1 MVKNFYQPDPGP
13 DWTKKLNEIYAR
25 QTRQRNEHHANLLQ
39 QSAEL
44 ERADSGVA
52 NLALFKQI
60 LDTTATGVQ
69 VYNKYKAKQEG
80 KKAAEIKTEWQDKS
94 GSEQKAI
101 ELAFDKDLDDIKR
114 GDKEGEETLLKEIKS
129 RWGDDIAPED
139 VQAIM
144 DEYYDREG
152 QKIVKFEQLV
162 LNNLVTKSGEGQFK
176 TSMMGEKRKD
186 KKGKE
191 LGTVWDYLQT
201 DAGKDE
207 FDSRMQQWLKKK
219 IGDEAGNVSEKLV
232 NKTIREL
239 NRKTETASKTN
250 KNVAATTT
258 NELRSAQKLAY
269 LSSTNLTTTSK
280 EKAQHL
286 VKIIS
291 EGRHKYV
298 TKADG
303 TTPIQQSVQETVG
316 NLVIMGDTKQ
326 LDRNTW
332 NEIRNGLIEHPA
344 GKNFSQAFDKDGV
357 FDTAVINSIERGEK
371 LDYEARQTIV
381 EGDYQNTFVAAA
393 ESKLSLED
401 YKAKV
406 SFFKKMP
413 LKDDKAK
420 LERLD
425 RVFHT
430 NQNQVTTDA
439 ILNNWST
446 NIENGTLD
454 KHENEIK
461 DIGNINA
468 QNQLNE
474 IKRYQTK
481 AATEA
486 KLDEKL
492 NAIKTTVVGER
503 AKGIFGTPGGTQKT
517 QRVYDDIQQNYRLLF
532 FKNLEDAKALSQGGP
547 VDIKAI
553 TMKTDSEIETYKVSN
568 GFGIPLGKEGS
579 GKFSV
584 KGTSGEYDNYTKN
597 VLGIQTS
604 DAFTSQTLSYSKTN
618 AKNWESGV
626 LSRRQSQPNAALRYK
641 EAGGIFTNE
650 QLAYYAVNGKP
661 SEEMLYIAGRENL
674 NISRA
679 LGYSINALVD
689 SSDADDKRFAKDYNL
704 NEIETAKGS
713 DEIILK
719 AGYDAVTKLSGT
731 SQTDLNN
738 LLARAK
744 RNGLDSLDG
753 VQIER
758 LLVYTGETYQQS
770 EAATQTTNLL
780 NNIDMFKR
788 AGISEDAIK
797 EWIQEEINKRKNV
810 SNTITAD

>member
-25 QTRQRNEHHANLLQ
+25 QTRQRNEHHGNLLQ

-44 ERADSGVA
+44 EKADPGVA

-69 VYNKYKAKQEG
+69 VYNKYKTKQEE
-80 KKAAEIKTEWQDKS
+80 KKEAEIKTEWQDKS
-94 GSEQKAI
+94 GAEQKAI
-101 ELAFDKDLDDIKR
+101 ELAFDEDLDDIKR
-114 GDKEGEETLLKEIKS
+114 GDKEGEETLLKEIKA

-162 LNNLVTKSGEGQFK
+162 LNNLVTKSGEAEFK
-176 TSMMGEKRKD
+176 KNRMGTKRIVN
-186 KKGKE
+186 GKE
-191 LGTVWDYLQT
+191 IGTEWDYLQS
-201 DAGKDE
+201 DAGKGE
-207 FDSRMQQWLKKK
+207 FDSQMQQWLRKK
-219 IGDEAGNVSEKLV
+219 IGDEAGNVSDKLV

-258 NELRSAQKLAY
+258 NELRAAQKLAY

-286 VKIIS
+286 VKIIT

-298 TKADG
+298 KLADG
-303 TTPIQQSVQETVG
+303 TTPLQQSVAETVG

-344 GKNFSQAFDKDGV
+344 GKNFSQAFDKDGI

-393 ESKLSLED
+393 EGKLSLED

-406 SFFKKMP
+406 SFFKRMP

-430 NQNQVTTDA
+430 NQDQVTTDD
-439 ILNNWST
+439 ILNNWSS
-446 NIENGTLD
+446 NIANGTLG
-454 KHENEIK
+454 KHKDAIK

-468 QNQLNE
+468 QNELNKIE
-474 IKRYQTK
+474 QYQTK
-481 AATEA
+481 AANDA

-492 NAIKTTVVGER
+492 QAIKTTVIGER

-517 QRVYDDIQQNYRLLF
+517 QRVYEDIQQNYRLLF

-584 KGTSGEYDNYTKN
+584 KGTSGEYDNYTKSII
-597 VLGIQTS
+597 GIQTS

-618 AKNWESGV
+618 VENWENGIH
-626 LSRRQSQPNAALRYK
+626 SRKQSQPNSALRHK
-641 EAGGIFTNE
+641 EPGGIFTNE
-650 QLAYYAVNGKP
+650 MLAYYAVNQKP
-661 SEEMLYIAGRENL
+661 SEEMLYIAGRESL

-689 SSDADDKRFAKDYNL
+689 SNDPDDKRFVKDYNL
-704 NEIETAKGS
+704 DKIETANMP
-713 DEIILK
+713 DEILLK
-719 AGYDAVTKLSGT
+719 AGYEAVTKLDGKE
-731 SQTDLNN
+731 QNDLNN
-738 LLARAK
+738 LLARTK
-744 RNGLDSLDG
+744 RNGIDSLNG
-753 VQIER
+753 VEIER
-758 LLVYTGETYQQS
+758 LLTYTETFQQS
-770 EAATQTTNLL
+770 EAASQTTNLL

-797 EWIQEEINKRKNV
+797 EWIQEEIDKRKSF
-810 SNTITAD
+810 SNTITAN

>member
-44 ERADSGVA
+44 EKADPGVA

-69 VYNKYKAKQEG
+69 VYNKYKTKQEE
-80 KKAAEIKTEWQDKS
+80 KKEAEIKTEWQDKS
-94 GSEQKAI
+94 GAEQKAI
-101 ELAFDKDLDDIKR
+101 ELAFDEDLDDIKR
-114 GDKEGEETLLKEIKS
+114 GDKEGEETLLKEIKA

-162 LNNLVTKSGEGQFK
+162 LNNLVTKSGEAEFK
-176 TSMMGEKRKD
+176 KNRMGTKRIVN
-186 KKGKE
+186 GKE
-191 LGTVWDYLQT
+191 IGTEWDYLQS
-201 DAGKDE
+201 DAGKGE
-207 FDSRMQQWLKKK
+207 FDSQMQQWLRKK
-219 IGDEAGNVSEKLV
+219 IGDEAGNVSDKLV

-258 NELRSAQKLAY
+258 NELRAAQKLAY

-286 VKIIS
+286 VKIIT

-298 TKADG
+298 KLADG
-303 TTPIQQSVQETVG
+303 TTPLQQSVEETVG

-344 GKNFSQAFDKDGV
+344 GKNFSQAFDKDGI

-393 ESKLSLED
+393 EGKLSLED

-406 SFFKKMP
+406 SFFKRMP

-430 NQNQVTTDA
+430 NQDQVTTDD
-439 ILNNWST
+439 ILNNWSS
-446 NIENGTLD
+446 NIANGTLG
-454 KHENEIK
+454 KHKDAIK

-468 QNQLNE
+468 QNELNKIE
-474 IKRYQTK
+474 QYQTK
-481 AATEA
+481 AANDA

-492 NAIKTTVVGER
+492 QAIKTTVIGER

-517 QRVYDDIQQNYRLLF
+517 QRVYEDIQQNYRLLF

-584 KGTSGEYDNYTKN
+584 KGTSGEYDNYTKSII
-597 VLGIQTS
+597 GIQTS

-618 AKNWESGV
+618 VENWENGIH
-626 LSRRQSQPNAALRYK
+626 SRKQSQPNSALRHK
-641 EAGGIFTNE
+641 EPGGIFTNE
-650 QLAYYAVNGKP
+650 MLAYYAVNQKP
-661 SEEMLYIAGRENL
+661 SEEMLYIAGRESL

-689 SSDADDKRFAKDYNL
+689 SNDPDDKRFVKDYNL
-704 NEIETAKGS
+704 DKIETANMP
-713 DEIILK
+713 DEILLK
-719 AGYDAVTKLSGT
+719 AGYEAVTKLDGKE
-731 SQTDLNN
+731 QNDLNN
-738 LLARAK
+738 LLARTK
-744 RNGLDSLDG
+744 RNGIDSLNG
-753 VQIER
+753 VEIER
-758 LLVYTGETYQQS
+758 LLTYTETFQQS
-770 EAATQTTNLL
+770 EAASQTTNLL

-797 EWIQEEINKRKNV
+797 EWIQEEIDKRKSF
-810 SNTITAD
+810 SNTITAN